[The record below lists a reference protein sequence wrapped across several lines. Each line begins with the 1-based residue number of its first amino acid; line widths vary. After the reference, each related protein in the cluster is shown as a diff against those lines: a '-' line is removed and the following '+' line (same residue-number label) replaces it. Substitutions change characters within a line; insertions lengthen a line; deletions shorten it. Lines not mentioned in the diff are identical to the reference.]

1 MDIDVVG
8 VQDSRRS
15 LVSVKCKSVE
25 FFLFPAVDPRVKARA
40 YLGIGVILILYKVWT
55 RRLPQLELSYQRT
68 ELGGVIG
75 RLAIVLY
82 ITRKITR
89 SISIIDGQPA
99 RRFFWYDYC
108 NPEGLF
114 RDIYCNKEWSH

>member
-40 YLGIGVILILYKVWT
+40 YLGIGVILILSTKSG
-55 RRLPQLELSYQRT
+55 RLPQLELSYQRT

-99 RRFFWYDYC
+99 RRFF
-108 NPEGLF
+108 LV
-114 RDIYCNKEWSH
+114 RLL